1 MVRII
6 AICDTSACD
15 DLTIIIFQVSVNF
28 LAVYYLSALDAL
40 GRKLVLI
47 ASGAVDVI
55 LLGDE

>member
-6 AICDTSACD
+6 AICDTSTCD
-15 DLTIIIFQVSVNF
+15 DLAIIIFQVSVNF
-28 LAVYYLSALDAL
+28 LAVYYLSALNTL